1 MDPDTKVDITDTSAN
16 NSEHVREYS
25 MFIDDTYTVSD
36 FVKVTDPWRFQQQI
50 KFSESSA
57 LNWMNMHV
65 FYNGDKW
72 EQSLSWDGKYDLSI
86 ETTSGSFNK
95 FNFDHPEIPN
105 TGFLFE
111 QTLDMDA
118 NTWMF
123 LLSDENESRVWR
135 QLVDLTTGTFDQE
148 YSVDSTLVWKD
159 SWNMD
164 GTVYNPN
171 QRDGAPSTSTLLATA
186 DSESASVESEE
197 GTDYTTAAIVSAS
210 ALTLSIFACAY
221 I

>member
-1 MDPDTKVDITDTSAN
+1 MDPNTKVDITDTSAN
-16 NSEHVREYS
+16 NSDNVREYS

-36 FVKVTDPWRFQQQI
+36 FVKVTDPWRFEQQI
-50 KFSESSA
+50 KFTESSA
-57 LNWMNMHV
+57 LNWMNMNV

-72 EQSLSWDGKYDLSI
+72 EQSLSWDGEYDLSI
-86 ETTSGSFNK
+86 ETISGSHNK
-95 FNFDHPEIPN
+95 LNYDHPEVS

-118 NTWMF
+118 NTWIVI
-123 LLSDENESRVWR
+123 LKNTNSNREWR
-135 QLVDLTTGTFDQE
+135 QIVDLNAGTWDQL
-148 YSVDSTLVWKD
+148 YVVDYTLVWKD

-164 GTVYNPN
+164 GTVYDPK
-171 QRDGAPSTSTLLATA
+171 QSDGAPSTSTLLATA

>member
-86 ETTSGSFNK
+86 ETISGSFNK
-95 FNFDHPEIPN
+95 FNFNHPEIPN

-118 NTWMF
+118 NTWIVI
-123 LLSDENESRVWR
+123 LKNTNSNREWR

-197 GTDYTTAAIVSAS
+197 GTDYTTGAIVSAS